1 MTHPIRAGYRSV
13 TPSLVI
19 KGAAE
24 AIEFYKRAFGAE
36 EVYRMPFTGPDG
48 VEKIAHAEIRIGDS
62 LIFLGDEAP
71 EHGALAPSGPSPVTI
86 HLCVT
91 DADAS
96 FHRAVEAGATVR
108 MPLED
113 MFWGDRYGTLT
124 DPFGH
129 HWAIAEHIEDVSPE
143 EMKKRLAAL
152 FAGAPEE
159 AR

>member
-1 MTHPIRAGYRSV
+1 MPHPIPAGYRSV

-24 AIEFYKRAFGAE
+24 AIDFYKRAFGAE
-36 EVYRMPFTGPDG
+36 EVYRFNYPGPDG
-48 VEKIAHAEIRIGDS
+48 AMQVAHAEIRIGDS

-71 EHGALAPSGPSPVTI
+71 AHGAVAPTGPSPVTI

-96 FHRAVEAGATVR
+96 FNRAVEAGATVR
-108 MPLED
+108 MPLEN

-129 HWAIAEHIEDVSPE
+129 HWAIAEHVEDVSPE
-143 EMKKRLAAL
+143 EMQKRLDAMCGGGETAK
-152 FAGAPEE
+152 
-159 AR
+159 